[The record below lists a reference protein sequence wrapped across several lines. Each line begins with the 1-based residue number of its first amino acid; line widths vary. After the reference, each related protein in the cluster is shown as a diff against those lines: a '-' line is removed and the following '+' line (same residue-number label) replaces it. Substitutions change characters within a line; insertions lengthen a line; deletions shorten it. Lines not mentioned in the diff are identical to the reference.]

1 MKSRNTAPSLLAIA
15 CLIAFI
21 ANCQAQGK
29 TNSVKRVSD
38 IEFAKPDGVALLLDL
53 YLPEGIE
60 KPPLVMFI
68 HGGGWKNGNRKGCK
82 LTWAAEHGF
91 AVASIEYRMSQEGVF
106 PAQIYD
112 CKGALRWLRAH
123 ADKYG
128 YDASRVAVAGTSAGG
143 HLALLMG
150 TSGGVK
156 ELEGDVA
163 GHRDQSS
170 RVQGIVDY
178 YGPSDF
184 VARAKSHPEKS
195 EVPSGT
201 VYQLLGGK
209 VTEHLELAR
218 LASPVTHV
226 TPDDPPLLI
235 LHGSKDN
242 TVKMDQPELMRDS
255 YKAAG
260 LEVKMHVREGAGH
273 GFSST
278 SPEERQ
284 MVLDNLRRWLTP

>member
-1 MKSRNTAPSLLAIA
+1 MKTAWVLSLLAGFLVA
-15 CLIAFI
+15 PVA
-21 ANCQAQGK
+21 AQ
-29 TNSVKRVSD
+29 TNEVKRVSD

-53 YLPEGIE
+53 YLPVDVS
-60 KPPLVMFI
+60 KPPLAMFI
-68 HGGGWKNGNRKGCK
+68 HGGSWKNGNRKGCK
-82 LTWAAEHGF
+82 LAWAAEHGF

-128 YDASRVAVAGTSAGG
+128 YDASRVTVAGTSAGG

-163 GHRDQSS
+163 GHLDQSS
-170 RVQGIVDY
+170 RVQGVVDY

-184 VARAKSHPEKS
+184 VARAKSHPDKC
-195 EVPSGT
+195 EVPSGS

-209 VTEHLELAR
+209 VSEHLELAR

-226 TPDDPPLLI
+226 TSDDPPLLI

-242 TVKMDQPELMRDS
+242 TVKMDQPEIMRDS
-255 YKAAG
+255 YETAG
-260 LEVKMHVREGAGH
+260 LDVKMYVREGAGH

-278 SPEERQ
+278 SPDERR
-284 MVLDNLRRWLTP
+284 MVLDALRRWLKHSPAPKP